1 MEHVGRAGIELR
13 SVALQAT
20 ALTIRLWFL
29 WLSVRYSK
37 IEDRAAKTEKLE
49 K

>member
-1 MEHVGRAGIELR
+1 MEHVGRGGLELR
-13 SVALQAT
+13 SVAFQAT
-20 ALTIRLWFL
+20 TLTLRLWFL

-37 IEDRAAKTEKLE
+37 IEDRAAKTEKQE